1 MQNLSEQE
9 KIWFT
14 VHCKNS
20 TNHLLTMKLSKT
32 DVLGKF
38 INSESPTGNIS
49 MVYAVM
55 NPAADEPFVSNA

>member
-1 MQNLSEQE
+1 
-9 KIWFT
+9 
-14 VHCKNS
+14 
-20 TNHLLTMKLSKT
+20 MKLSKT